1 MAAALKLHAAQMRF
15 PLRRPAAAD
24 RGSFV
29 LGDSNRA
36 AAEALDAW
44 PDASAPVL
52 AVVGPAGA
60 GKSHLGAVWAQRTGA
75 ASLKGA
81 EAALAD
87 LPALE
92 ARPVFLDEAD
102 QADDET
108 LFHLINLAHASGGAL
123 LLVHQAARRDAD
135 LLELFGRRQAIGGQD
150 PDPLANLALQAGDPG
165 HEELVEVVGR
175 DRQDPQ
181 PLQQRVR
188 RVRGLLEHPA
198 VELQPGNLA
207 IEKSRRRGQQVLR
220 QAQLRRAGG
229 GDPFAR
235 GGVADRRV
243 AHA

>member
-123 LLVHQAARRDAD
+123 LLASREPPALWETPLPDLRSRLDAVLAAVLRRLFAERAITPGDDLIDYLVRRIERSVPAAREVVERLDQDSGARPINR
-135 LLELFGRRQAIGGQD
+135 LLAREILDRGDRTGELFD
-150 PDPLANLALQAGDPG
+150 
-165 HEELVEVVGR
+165 
-175 DRQDPQ
+175 
-181 PLQQRVR
+181 
-188 RVRGLLEHPA
+188 
-198 VELQPGNLA
+198 
-207 IEKSRRRGQQVLR
+207 
-220 QAQLRRAGG
+220 
-229 GDPFAR
+229 
-235 GGVADRRV
+235 
-243 AHA
+243 

>member
-29 LGDSNRA
+29 LGGSKRA

-123 LLVHQAARRDAD
+123 LLASREPPALWETPLPDLRSRLDALRVVRVEAPDDAVLAAVLRRLFAERAITPGDDLIDYLVRRIERSVPAAREVVERLDQDSGARPINR
-135 LLELFGRRQAIGGQD
+135 LLAREILDRGDRTGELFD
-150 PDPLANLALQAGDPG
+150 
-165 HEELVEVVGR
+165 
-175 DRQDPQ
+175 
-181 PLQQRVR
+181 
-188 RVRGLLEHPA
+188 
-198 VELQPGNLA
+198 
-207 IEKSRRRGQQVLR
+207 
-220 QAQLRRAGG
+220 
-229 GDPFAR
+229 
-235 GGVADRRV
+235 
-243 AHA
+243 